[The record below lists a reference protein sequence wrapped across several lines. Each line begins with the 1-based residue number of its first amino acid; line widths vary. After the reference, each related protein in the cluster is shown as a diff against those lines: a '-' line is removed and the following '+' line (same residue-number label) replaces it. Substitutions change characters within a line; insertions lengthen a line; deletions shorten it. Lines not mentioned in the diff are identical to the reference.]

1 MRTILDRICDKWT
14 LLVVA
19 TLDQERLRFGRSLI
33 SPALALA
40 SWAIDHIA
48 DIEAGRTA
56 YETRNG

>member
-1 MRTILDRICDKWT
+1 M
-14 LLVVA
+14 A